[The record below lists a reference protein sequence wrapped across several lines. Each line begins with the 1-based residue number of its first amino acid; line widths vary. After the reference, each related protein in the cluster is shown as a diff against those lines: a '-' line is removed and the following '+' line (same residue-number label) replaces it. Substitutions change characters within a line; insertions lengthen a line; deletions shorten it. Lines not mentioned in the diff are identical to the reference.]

1 MQANTS
7 PAHTSTARGILEFG
21 QGRIHTVTC
30 RHESALGATA
40 HRLDARRATEVM
52 TMTLRMPMSAGEMR
66 IESSRF
72 ADRTVITLSGYLD
85 AATAPCLSQEF
96 TELSRL
102 GITRIDVDL
111 ANLDFMDSS
120 GLSVLVAEHKR
131 TRNDGGGLVIMSPNR
146 SVIRLFQLNGLMSYL
161 VVEPRMSV

>member
-1 MQANTS
+1 
-7 PAHTSTARGILEFG
+7 
-21 QGRIHTVTC
+21 
-30 RHESALGATA
+30 
-40 HRLDARRATEVM
+40 
-52 TMTLRMPMSAGEMR
+52 MTLRMPMSAGEMH

-72 ADRTVITLSGYLD
+72 ADRTVITLKGSLD
-85 AATAPCLSQEF
+85 AATAPRLYQQF

-102 GITRIDVDL
+102 GITRVDVDL

-146 SVIRLFQLNGLMSYL
+146 RVIRLFQLNGLMSYL

>member
-1 MQANTS
+1 
-7 PAHTSTARGILEFG
+7 
-21 QGRIHTVTC
+21 
-30 RHESALGATA
+30 
-40 HRLDARRATEVM
+40 
-52 TMTLRMPMSAGEMR
+52 MSAGEMR

-131 TRNDGGGLVIMSPNR
+131 TRNDGGGLVIMSPDR